1 MSGRLILDEPA
12 AGDWNM
18 AVDAAILGNFK
29 AEDRPTLRFYRWS
42 QPTLSLGY
50 FQPIQDRS
58 KHLDSGSIDCVRRAT
73 GGGAIIHH
81 HELTYSLT
89 VPHASRT
96 AKASGSL
103 YQTMHHAIV
112 SALLQAGITLARYG
126 DRAEPESE
134 SGDEPFLCFQR
145 RTAEDLVISG
155 YKVCGS
161 AQRRSAAGLLQH
173 GSLLLSASWAA
184 PQLPGLVQLAGPK
197 LIGETSAATKG
208 LSDLAER
215 PDTLL
220 QWQNRLALNIASE
233 MEKKLAIYWSLGN
246 LVPAETEMAQ
256 ELRRERFGAIAWNEK
271 R

>member
-12 AGDWNM
+12 SGAWNM
-18 AVDAAILGNFK
+18 AVDAAILGNFR

-50 FQPIQDRS
+50 FQSIHDRS
-58 KHLDSGSIDCVRRAT
+58 KHQESATIDCVRRAT

-89 VPHASRT
+89 VPHALRT
-96 AKASGSL
+96 AIASGSL

-112 SALLQAGITLARYG
+112 SALTRAGINVARYG
-126 DRAEPESE
+126 DRAKPE

-145 RTAEDLVISG
+145 RTTEDLVISG
-155 YKVCGS
+155 YKVGGS
-161 AQRRSAAGLLQH
+161 AQRRSAVGLLQH

-184 PQLPGLVQLAGPK
+184 PQLPGLVELAGLKLNDETSKATTSSSGLTDRPCSLRSWQNQLA
-197 LIGETSAATKG
+197 
-208 LSDLAER
+208 SD
-215 PDTLL
+215 
-220 QWQNRLALNIASE
+220 IASE
-233 MEKKLAIYWSLGN
+233 MGQRFEIHWSRGILAA
-246 LVPAETEMAQ
+246 AEIEMAQ
-256 ELRRERFGAIAWNEK
+256 RLRSERFGSASWNAK